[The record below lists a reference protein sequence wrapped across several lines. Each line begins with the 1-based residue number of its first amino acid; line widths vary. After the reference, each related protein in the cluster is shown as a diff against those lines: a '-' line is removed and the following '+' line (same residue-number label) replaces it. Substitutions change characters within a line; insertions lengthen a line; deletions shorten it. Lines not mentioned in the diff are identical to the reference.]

1 MKNAL
6 YFMLKA
12 LFVLKI
18 FTIFS
23 WLFDHVGKRFDKK
36 ANVDFKIY
44 DVTDCVT
51 NSYNTHIAQIS
62 RSKDNQATEFGQL
75 IKNNRSNFHP
85 QKS

>member
-12 LFVLKI
+12 LFILKI

-36 ANVDFKIY
+36 ANVDFKIMTSQIAWQI
-44 DVTDCVT
+44 VTI
-51 NSYNTHIAQIS
+51 HI
-62 RSKDNQATEFGQL
+62 L
-75 IKNNRSNFHP
+75 P
-85 QKS
+85 KSQEVKTIRQRNLVS